1 MIHEP
6 VLCRGER
13 KKKTA
18 TNPTQ
23 YVKLKYNSKKKKR
36 KQMAAC
42 KGRFV
47 RLKALAVILL

>member
-13 KKKTA
+13 KK
-18 TNPTQ
+18 
-23 YVKLKYNSKKKKR
+23 NSNKSNTIRKVEIEQQKKKKR